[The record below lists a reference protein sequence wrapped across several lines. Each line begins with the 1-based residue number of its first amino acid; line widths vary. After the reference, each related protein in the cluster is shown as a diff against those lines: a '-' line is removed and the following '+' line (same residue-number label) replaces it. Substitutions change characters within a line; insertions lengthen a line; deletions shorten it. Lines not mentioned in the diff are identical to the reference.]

1 METIYLKEP
10 FKAPIPC
17 VTTIGMFDGVHLGH
31 RFVIDCLRQEAARY
45 GLPSS
50 VITFDRH
57 PRQVMHPDWQP
68 QLLCTL
74 DEKLMLLS
82 QTGVDMC
89 IVLPFTKSIGALSAH
104 DFMHQV
110 LQEQIGAKVLLTGY
124 DNHFGHRSANKQEG
138 FEDYK
143 RYGEKIGMTVRE
155 LPQAPCQE
163 GKEIINSSLIR
174 RLLTEGKLEEAN
186 AALGR
191 PYSVTGRVVS
201 GEHIGTHLGFPTA
214 NLQPDDKAKLI
225 PANGVYAVKVQLENM
240 SEPKHGMTNIGR
252 RPTFSPLAH
261 HPSPVTIETHI
272 FQHKGELYGQ
282 QMTISFVRSMRQEQ
296 PFESP
301 EALKS
306 QLLIDAATAEK
317 LLTQDFDV

>member
-1 METIYLKEP
+1 
-10 FKAPIPC
+10 
-17 VTTIGMFDGVHLGH
+17 
-31 RFVIDCLRQEAARY
+31 
-45 GLPSS
+45 
-50 VITFDRH
+50 
-57 PRQVMHPDWQP
+57 
-68 QLLCTL
+68 
-74 DEKLMLLS
+74 MLLS

-186 AALGR
+186 VALGR

-225 PANGVYAVKVQLENM
+225 PANGVYAVRASLDGGDERM
-240 SEPKHGMTNIGR
+240 PAMMNIGV
-252 RPTFSPLAH
+252 RPTFEGHNKTLEVH
-261 HPSPVTIETHI
+261 ILEDVGDIYGRRLTIA
-272 FQHKGELYGQ
+272 
-282 QMTISFVRSMRQEQ
+282 
-296 PFESP
+296 FESRLRAERRFDSR
-301 EALKS
+301 EALIK
-306 QLLIDAATAEK
+306 QLALDRIKAERVLK
-317 LLTQDFDV
+317 DKI